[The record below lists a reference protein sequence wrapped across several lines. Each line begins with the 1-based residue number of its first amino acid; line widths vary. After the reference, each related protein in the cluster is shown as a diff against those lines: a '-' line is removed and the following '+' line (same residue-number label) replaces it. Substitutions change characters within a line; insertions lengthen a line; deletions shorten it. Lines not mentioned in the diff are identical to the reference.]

1 MLGRGAAIV
10 WRGLERRETMNCN
23 CNTANNVGVRAPSIR
38 QQQKLSVD
46 VEYGEYQTNIMIS
59 LTRPPARPSLLL
71 LLPLPWSSSQLLGR
85 KGGAKLNREG
95 GERVNATI
103 NTLERQRG

>member
-1 MLGRGAAIV
+1 MKSRRHTTINIIFSEVLMLGRGAAIV
-10 WRGLERRETMNCN
+10 WRGLERPETMNCN

-59 LTRPPARPSLLL
+59 LTKGQNHKSKSQAKPQPHQPHEAKPAKVSIT
-71 LLPLPWSSSQLLGR
+71 
-85 KGGAKLNREG
+85 AK
-95 GERVNATI
+95 
-103 NTLERQRG
+103 